1 MAGEEFDSEK
11 CEGCVK
17 EPLVIRRLLGE
28 LAGVVGRF
36 RGSFMRC
43 LSWMAQGRHQ
53 RLRGS
58 VALPKSKGN
67 SGSALKLVD
76 LLEVRLKRL
85 IQVLENR
92 ERFVILLACFGSR

>member
-1 MAGEEFDSEK
+1 VAGEEFDSEK

-43 LSWMAQGRHQ
+43 
-53 RLRGS
+53 
-58 VALPKSKGN
+58 V
-67 SGSALKLVD
+67 
-76 LLEVRLKRL
+76 E
-85 IQVLENR
+85 VLELDGTR
-92 ERFVILLACFGSR
+92 